1 MPDADTTGS
10 TIELPDDEA
19 AHLVRVLRLGT
30 GDAVRIFDGRGREW
44 QATVEHATRTRASA
58 RLVEPI
64 APAPEAGVR
73 VVLGIAV
80 LKGDKSDD
88 VIRDAVM
95 LGVAAIRPLV
105 TERTEVKESVLA
117 RGRRRDRWHQI
128 AIASSKQCGRAVVPP
143 IEPPTSLE
151 QALARP
157 PTGLRVAL
165 VEPGANGSQTQALD
179 DVARPAAA
187 EIFVGPEGGWAERE
201 IQALAATGVLITL
214 GRLTLRADAV
224 ATIALTALRVAWKDF

>member
-1 MPDADTTGS
+1 
-10 TIELPDDEA
+10 
-19 AHLVRVLRLGT
+19 
-30 GDAVRIFDGRGREW
+30 
-44 QATVEHATRTRASA
+44 
-58 RLVEPI
+58 
-64 APAPEAGVR
+64 
-73 VVLGIAV
+73 
-80 LKGDKSDD
+80 

-187 EIFVGPEGGWAERE
+187 EIFVGPEGGWTERE
-201 IQALAATGVLITL
+201 IQALAATGVLMTL